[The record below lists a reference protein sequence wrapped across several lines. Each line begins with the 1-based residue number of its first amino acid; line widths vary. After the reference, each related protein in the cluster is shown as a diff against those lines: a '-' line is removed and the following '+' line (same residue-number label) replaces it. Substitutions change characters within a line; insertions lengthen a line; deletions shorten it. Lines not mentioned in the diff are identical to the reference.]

1 MLAKQAWRIL
11 KNPEALSSRILKAVC
26 YPNSELL
33 EANLGS
39 SPSQVWRAL
48 IEGRDVLKQGII
60 RRIGTGEKTNAWD
73 HNWLPRDFM
82 LRPLVCKKANPPLQ
96 VAAFI
101 DNTTATWKSDI
112 LQECFIPMD
121 VEVIQSI
128 PLSTQRMEDLWAWHY
143 EKNGVPTVRSVYRL
157 LVETKRR
164 REDWLDG
171 RAAGSNRERVQSLA
185 TAVEGTSSIKTAYFP
200 LAPCPTLFAD
210 RGCSKPQE
218 DG

>member
-1 MLAKQAWRIL
+1 
-11 KNPEALSSRILKAVC
+11 
-26 YPNSELL
+26 
-33 EANLGS
+33 
-39 SPSQVWRAL
+39 VWRAL
-48 IEGRDVLKQGII
+48 IEGRDVLKEGII
-60 RRIGTGEKTNAWD
+60 RHIGMGEKTNA
-73 HNWLPRDFM
+73 HDFS
-82 LRPLVCKKANPPLQ
+82 LCPLVCKKENPPLQ

-128 PLSTQRMEDLWAWHY
+128 PLSTQRMEDFWAWHY

-171 RAAGSNRERVQSLA
+171 RAVGLIRLKRIYN
-185 TAVEGTSSIKTAYFP
+185 F
-200 LAPCPTLFAD
+200 
-210 RGCSKPQE
+210 
-218 DG
+218 